1 MKRTSTQIKV
11 LLLVLIT
18 AGLSACVKSND
29 AVAPVLSTMVTYD
42 VVIDPTST
50 SAWSGGFLT
59 SGTAS
64 FTAYGVCWSATNQ
77 EPTIAD
83 SKTSETILL
92 TSYTSNLTGLSPNT
106 IYYARAYA
114 TNAAGTGYGNV
125 IKFTTSSDQSN
136 VYKTVSTLAGSLTTG
151 FVNGTGTAA
160 LFNSPMG
167 MATDAAGNIYVSDS
181 FNSAIRKI
189 TPAGIVTTVAGTGEL
204 GYLDGT
210 AATAKFYSPSG
221 LAIDAS
227 GNILVADRGNN
238 MIRKITPAG
247 VVSTFAGS
255 GNAGYADGTGTAAT
269 FNTPSGVAFDAAGNL
284 YVADYGNNLI
294 RKITAAGVV
303 TTVAGSRAV
312 GYANGLGTAANFNK
326 PGSIALDAAGNIY
339 VTEQN
344 NNAIRKISTDY
355 TVTTFAGGPA
365 AITLVGSPSAIS
377 IDATGNMFIADYDGR
392 ILKIS
397 AGKILTVLAGR
408 SGTKGSTDGAG
419 GSASFNNPQGIAS
432 DASGNVYVADFGN
445 NLIRKVSAN

>member
-1 MKRTSTQIKV
+1 M
-11 LLLVLIT
+11 
-18 AGLSACVKSND
+18 KSND
-29 AVAPVLSTMVTYD
+29 SVAPVLSTMLTYD

-50 SAWSGGFLT
+50 SAWSGGVLT

-83 SKTSETILL
+83 SKTSETVTL

-106 IYYARAYA
+106 VYYARAYA
-114 TNAAGTGYGNV
+114 TNSAGTGYGNV
-125 IKFTTSSDQSN
+125 IKFTTGSDQSN
-136 VYKTVSTLAGSLTTG
+136 AYKSVSTLAGSTAQG
-151 FVNGTGTAA
+151 FVNGTGTSA

-167 MATDAAGNIYVSDS
+167 MTTDAAGNIYVSDS

-189 TPAGIVTTVAGTGEL
+189 TPAGVVTTIAGTGEL
-204 GYLDGT
+204 GYLDGA

-221 LAIDAS
+221 LAIDAT
-227 GNILVADRGNN
+227 GNIFVADRGNN

-247 VVSTFAGS
+247 IVSTFAGS
-255 GNAGYADGTGTAAT
+255 GNAGFTDGTGTTAT
-269 FNTPSGVAFDAAGNL
+269 FNTPSGIAFDAAGNL

-294 RKITAAGVV
+294 RKITPAGVV
-303 TTVAGSRAV
+303 TTVAGSRAA
-312 GYANGLGTAANFNK
+312 GYANGPGTTANFNK

-339 VTEQN
+339 VTEQS

-355 TVTTFAGGPA
+355 TVTTFAGGPTA
-365 AITLVGSPSAIS
+365 STLVGSPTAIS
-377 IDATGNMFIADYDGR
+377 IDAAGNMFIADYDGR
-392 ILKIS
+392 VLKIS
-397 AGKILTVLAGR
+397 AGKILTVLAGK
-408 SGTKGSTDGAG
+408 SGTKGSADGAG

-432 DASGNVYVADFGN
+432 DVNGNVFVADFGN